1 MASRNNEGGFFA
13 AHWDWIVAAAGLVS
27 LVGSLAFFVI
37 SGGEDP
43 SLGAEATV
51 RSLDSMVDTSKKV
64 KSLDMSAYDKVVQ
77 TASKPPA
84 VAPVA
89 DNDKSFLVSGRR
101 VFCKLCRE
109 PIPAGVKI
117 CPACNQAQPEPEKV
131 AVDSDG
137 DGLLDDWETKYGLDP
152 KNPADADADKD
163 GDGFSN
169 SEEYAAKTDP
179 ADKSSH
185 PDYLDGVALRL
196 PLKETVLPF
205 YLRSYLKTPNGVR
218 LEFFD
223 EKKRNDYGTL
233 GTRYPVLEGEAIGK
247 TGFTAVKFEQ
257 KTERVKIAGSN
268 VTRTKDVS
276 AVTIERK
283 SDGKKIELKID
294 EKRKPVDIQAV
305 LTVDRGDKREFTVVP
320 GDTVDICGVKY
331 KVVEI
336 KGAANGGKVSLEHPI
351 LGKVR
356 TIEAL
361 EQ

>member
-1 MASRNNEGGFFA
+1 
-13 AHWDWIVAAAGLVS
+13 VAAAGLAS

-169 SEEYAAKTDP
+169 FEEYAAKTDP
-179 ADKSSH
+179 TDKSSH

-233 GTRYPVLEGEAIGK
+233 GKRYSVLVGADVGD
-247 TGFTAVKFEQ
+247 TGFVAKDFKQ
-257 KTERVKIAGSN
+257 QSRKVKIAGGGGAEKS
-268 VTRTKDVS
+268 VDVS
-276 AVTIERK
+276 FATLERK
-283 SDGKKIELKID
+283 SDKKKVVLVVAAGKKVQLP
-294 EKRKPVDIQAV
+294 PVDVQATLAYERDGRIFDV
-305 LTVDRGDKREFTVVP
+305 VAGSEFQLNL
-320 GDTVDICGVKY
+320 GKY
-331 KVVEI
+331 KVLDVKSENKTAKVTLVDTI
-336 KGAANGGKVSLEHPI
+336 SGK
-351 LGKVR
+351 KR
-356 TIEAL
+356 TLEAL